1 MTCYSERLTS
11 QLPRCRWSLMIVSGH
26 EGWYVEIHHAHVGGL
41 LVDCPSERYG
51 PMTFAELDEVIASLV
66 ALMPTAPG
74 A

>member
-1 MTCYSERLTS
+1 MV
-11 QLPRCRWSLMIVSGH
+11 VSGH
-26 EGWYVEIHHAHVGGL
+26 EGWFVELHHAHVGGL